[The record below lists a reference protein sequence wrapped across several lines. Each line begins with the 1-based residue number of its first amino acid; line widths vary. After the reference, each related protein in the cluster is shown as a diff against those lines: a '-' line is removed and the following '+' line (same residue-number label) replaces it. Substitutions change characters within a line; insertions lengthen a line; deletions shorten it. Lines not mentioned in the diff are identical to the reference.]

1 MSEEEFD
8 ESLGEWDGDEFNGW
22 RFIYYEDLHI
32 NQGIQEQEQ
41 EQAQE
46 QAQEQEQSV
55 INVVDL
61 LRIQFSNCISCECGA
76 ETVRTEGTVSCFWC
90 GQPLTDKSDDTINQE
105 NHDVIEKTGG
115 DVKSE

>member
-22 RFIYYEDLHI
+22 RFIYYNDLHI
-32 NQGIQEQEQ
+32 NQDKQEQEQ
-41 EQAQE
+41 QK
-46 QAQEQEQSV
+46 QSV
-55 INVVDL
+55 DNVVDL
-61 LRIQFSNCISCECGA
+61 LRSQFSNCILCECGA

-90 GQPLTDKSDDTINQE
+90 GQALNDKSDDRM
-105 NHDVIEKTGG
+105 EKTGG

>member
-41 EQAQE
+41 EQQE
-46 QAQEQEQSV
+46 EEQSV
-55 INVVDL
+55 INLVDL

-76 ETVRTEGTVSCFWC
+76 ETVRTEGTVSCFSC
-90 GQPLTDKSDDTINQE
+90 GQPLNDKSDDTINQE